1 VLSPLTI
8 ELGDEPQR
16 ERVHADDER
25 PRDDLPQL
33 HADLPENDERTASIR
48 RAAGDRMT
56 DEERGMRFSREVR
69 IGELIAALLA
79 ISAMATGY
87 IELRIKPLEQQI
99 AAVDRA
105 RVADRE
111 SANEFKRELR
121 GDLQRLES
129 KLDRLIENIPQVR
142 RTQ

>member
-1 VLSPLTI
+1 MI
-8 ELGDEPQR
+8 
-16 ERVHADDER
+16 
-25 PRDDLPQL
+25 
-33 HADLPENDERTASIR
+33 
-48 RAAGDRMT
+48 
-56 DEERGMRFSREVR
+56 EERGMKFSREVR
-69 IGELIAALLA
+69 IGELIAALVD
-79 ISAMATGY
+79 ISSMATGY

-121 GDLQRLES
+121 GDLQRLEG

-142 RTQ
+142 RTP

>member
-1 VLSPLTI
+1 MN
-8 ELGDEPQR
+8 ED
-16 ERVHADDER
+16 
-25 PRDDLPQL
+25 
-33 HADLPENDERTASIR
+33 
-48 RAAGDRMT
+48 
-56 DEERGMRFSREVR
+56 RGMRFSREVR
-69 IGELIAALLA
+69 IGELIAALVA

-87 IELRIKPLEQQI
+87 IELRIKPLEHQI

-121 GDLQRLES
+121 ADLQRLEG

-142 RTQ
+142 RTP

>member
-1 VLSPLTI
+1 M
-8 ELGDEPQR
+8 
-16 ERVHADDER
+16 
-25 PRDDLPQL
+25 
-33 HADLPENDERTASIR
+33 
-48 RAAGDRMT
+48 DRS
-56 DEERGMRFSREVR
+56 EEGRGMRFSREVR
-69 IGELIAALLA
+69 IGELIATLMA

-87 IELRIKPLEQQI
+87 IEMRLKPIEQQI

-121 GDLQRLES
+121 ADLQRLES

>member
-1 VLSPLTI
+1 
-8 ELGDEPQR
+8 
-16 ERVHADDER
+16 
-25 PRDDLPQL
+25 
-33 HADLPENDERTASIR
+33 
-48 RAAGDRMT
+48 MT

>member
-1 VLSPLTI
+1 MI
-8 ELGDEPQR
+8 
-16 ERVHADDER
+16 
-25 PRDDLPQL
+25 
-33 HADLPENDERTASIR
+33 
-48 RAAGDRMT
+48 
-56 DEERGMRFSREVR
+56 EERGMKFSREVR
-69 IGELIAALLA
+69 IGELIAALVA

-129 KLDRLIENIPQVR
+129 KLDRLIENIPQAR
-142 RTQ
+142 RTP